1 MNIEKKNIEIC
12 DVAPRDGLQSQSRM
26 WSPDERIKLINKLS
40 ESGVSRIEA
49 VSFVNPKIVP
59 QMADAELIMQEID
72 RYKNVDYVGLALNL
86 RGVTLSLIHI

>member
-49 VSFVNPKIVP
+49 VSFVNP
-59 QMADAELIMQEID
+59 
-72 RYKNVDYVGLALNL
+72 
-86 RGVTLSLIHI
+86 